1 MKKLYTTMLLL
12 LLIYTTTFSQSF
24 DYSFTMPKIDHAR
37 DLGMGSAYL
46 TDTTTYF
53 AFLTNPANLGLT
65 GDKTLFPIINTRLA
79 GPFGLIPEAIDLFQA
94 GDADIMGFVG
104 KTLGESKGIN
114 MAFNTAGP
122 LSFGA
127 IRKGFGWGIF
137 NESYASFD
145 MPSLLSATVY
155 GGNESFLRLGYGYA
169 ITPPLPVIIAVG
181 LSAEAVNRVE
191 GFYRLG
197 AFQLLNTLT
206 GGEISLA
213 SLAMP
218 VYTSFGYGLDA
229 GITIKAFNL
238 VSLSFVWDDFFYGIH
253 TQKADQA
260 YKIIEDPSNFTSHLK
275 TDLKQTTIGSSKKM
289 AAGIGVDIPLA
300 EISNNFVSSW
310 IVMVDCNDL
319 ISTFSNDPTKRNPAL
334 EFSAGTEIVFFKTI
348 ILRFGVDE
356 MYPAAGIGIR
366 LGAFNIDASIYGQEL
381 GYEPGARPQ
390 LNTAFSIGFYK

>member
-79 GPFGLIPEAIDLFQA
+79 GPLGIIPEAIDLFQTE
-94 GDADIMGFVG
+94 DPDIMGFVG

-229 GITIKAFNL
+229 GITIKAFKL
-238 VSLSFVWDDFFYGIH
+238 VSLSFVWDDFFYGIY

-260 YKIIEDPSNFTSHLK
+260 YKIIEDPSNFSSHMK

-289 AAGIGVDIPLA
+289 AVGI
-300 EISNNFVSSW
+300 
-310 IVMVDCNDL
+310 
-319 ISTFSNDPTKRNPAL
+319 
-334 EFSAGTEIVFFKTI
+334 
-348 ILRFGVDE
+348 
-356 MYPAAGIGIR
+356 
-366 LGAFNIDASIYGQEL
+366 
-381 GYEPGARPQ
+381 
-390 LNTAFSIGFYK
+390 